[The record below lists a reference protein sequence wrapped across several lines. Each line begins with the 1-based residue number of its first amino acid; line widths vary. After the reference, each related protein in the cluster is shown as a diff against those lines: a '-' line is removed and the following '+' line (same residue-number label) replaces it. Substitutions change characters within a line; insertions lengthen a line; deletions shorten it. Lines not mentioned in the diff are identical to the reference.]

1 MMLKDEL
8 TKDNIN
14 MYTSHLNNKLGLMIN
29 LVDNILNWVRTQM
42 GGMKFDIIK
51 LNLKELVKENIHLFS
66 SQAELKAIKIFD
78 QVPEGLMVMGDKN
91 VVRMV
96 IRNLMANA
104 LKFTKNEGQVFISAV
119 VQENCILIEVRDT
132 GIGIPPEKMNL
143 LFTDAHFTSPDT
155 NHNAGTGIGLLLC
168 KEFLS
173 KTSGEIW
180 VESEVDKGSSF
191 KFTLPQVQ
199 VE

>member
-8 TKDNIN
+8 TKENIN
-14 MYTSHLNNKLGLMIN
+14 MYTSHLNNKLALMIN

-42 GGMKFDIIK
+42 GGMKFDILK
-51 LNLKELVKENIHLFS
+51 LNLKEIVKENIHLFS
-66 SQAELKAIKIFD
+66 SQAELKAIRIID
-78 QVPEGLMVMGDKN
+78 DVPEDVKVLGDKN

-96 IRNLMANA
+96 IRNLLANA
-104 LKFTKNEGQVFISAV
+104 LKFTKNDGQIIISTSLQGESV
-119 VQENCILIEVRDT
+119 LIEVRDT
-132 GIGIPPEKMNL
+132 GVGIPPEKIKL
-143 LFTDAHFTSPDT
+143 LFTDAHFISPDT

-180 VESEVDKGSSF
+180 AESEEGKGSSF
-191 KFTLPQVQ
+191 KFTLPIA
-199 VE
+199 